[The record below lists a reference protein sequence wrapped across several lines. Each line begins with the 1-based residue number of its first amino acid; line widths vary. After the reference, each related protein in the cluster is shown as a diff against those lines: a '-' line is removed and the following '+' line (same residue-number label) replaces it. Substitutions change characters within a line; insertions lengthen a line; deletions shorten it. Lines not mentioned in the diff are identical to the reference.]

1 VRRYLK
7 LLALAAVLALVAAA
21 CGGDEEEPQATGTT
35 GGQETAPTGAT
46 GETAPA
52 EFTAG
57 GTLNM
62 ALLSDVTAGFD
73 PQKEY
78 YATAWAFYRC
88 CLARTLMSYDPTDP
102 DSSHL
107 VPDLAADMPEISADG
122 LTWVFTLRDGLTYGP
137 PYEDVPI
144 TAQDIVRAM
153 ERELTPEVASTYF
166 FYYLDTESQGGIVGA
181 SDFYAGDADTIEGL
195 VAVDDLTLEV
205 HLNRPAGDLGYR
217 LAMPA
222 TAPIPEGASENHVDD
237 YGRFLVSSGPYMFE
251 GSEQITD
258 DTPAPGYEPGQLIH
272 LVRNPS
278 WDPATDPFRK
288 AYVDE
293 MVVVIGGTAEDN
305 QNKIDAGELDIEYD
319 GVPPAEAIRR
329 YSTDPEL
336 QGQLF
341 VNSSDGTRFLWM
353 NLAVPPFDDLAVRR
367 AVNFAIDR
375 DGMRRLR
382 GGETAGEIAT
392 HMIVPTLLGGN
403 LEGYDPFPSPDHAGD
418 IDAAKA
424 EMANSK
430 YDSNG
435 DGVCDD
441 PVCENVLFVTDEASP
456 YAEQAA
462 LVQDNL
468 EPLGITLDVKAF
480 ERSTMYNKYF
490 NPKEHV
496 PFGGGAGWFKD
507 YADAYSFVY
516 PLFYGPNILDAGN
529 TNYPMLGADP
539 DQLEKY
545 GYTQEFGVTEVPS
558 VDDKAEEC
566 FALTEPAD
574 RTTCFAEL
582 DQVLTEDIAAYVP
595 FLWDNDI
602 DIVSTRV
609 ENYVHSG
616 FDGLMA
622 LDVVALV
629 NGGA

>member
-1 VRRYLK
+1 VKRYLQV
-7 LLALAAVLALVAAA
+7 LALVGVLALVAAA
-21 CGGDEEEPQATGTT
+21 CGGDDN
-35 GGQETAPTGAT
+35 GGGAT
-46 GETAPA
+46 GSTATGASGAQEITP
-52 EFTAG
+52 G
-57 GTLNM
+57 GTFNA

-78 YATAWAFYRC
+78 YAVAWAFYRC
-88 CLARTLMSYDPTDP
+88 CLARTLMSYDPNDP
-102 DSSHL
+102 DSTHL
-107 VPDLAADMPEISADG
+107 VPDLAAADPEISADG
-122 LTWVFTLRDGLTYGP
+122 LTWVFTIKDGVTYGP
-137 PYEDVPI
+137 PYEDVEV
-144 TAQDIVRAM
+144 TAQDFIRAF
-153 ERELTPEVASTYF
+153 EREGTPEVAAGYY
-166 FYYLDTESQGGIVGA
+166 FYYLDTESQGGIVGF
-181 SDFYAGDADTIEGL
+181 SDFYNGKADSISGL
-195 VAVDDLTLEV
+195 VAVDDKTLEI

-237 YGRFLVSSGPYMFE
+237 YGRYLVSTGPYMFE

-258 DTPAPGYEPGQLIH
+258 STPAPGYQPGKSIT

-278 WDPATDPFRK
+278 WSADTDPIRK

-293 MVVVIGGTAEDN
+293 IDVAIGGTAEDN

-319 GVPPAEAIRR
+319 GIPPAEAIRR
-329 YSTDPEL
+329 YTTDPEL
-336 QGQLF
+336 QDQIF
-341 VNSSDGTRFLWM
+341 VNSSDGVRFLWM

-367 AVNFAIDR
+367 AINFAIDR
-375 DGMRRLR
+375 DGLRRLR
-382 GGETAGEIAT
+382 GGETVGDIAT
-392 HMIVPTLLGGN
+392 HMIIPSLENDELGD
-403 LEGYDPFPSPDHAGD
+403 YDPFPSPNHAGD
-418 IDAAKA
+418 IEAAKA

-430 YDSNG
+430 YDTDG
-435 DGVCDD
+435 DGVCDAD
-441 PVCENVLFVTDEASP
+441 VCKDVLFVTDEASP

-468 EPLGITLDVKAF
+468 EPLGITLDIKAF

-539 DQLEKY
+539 DQLQKY
-545 GYTQEFGVTEVPS
+545 GYTQDFGVTEVPS
-558 VDDKAEEC
+558 IDDQAEKC
-566 FALTEPAD
+566 FALVDAGE

-582 DQVLTEDIAAYVP
+582 DRILTEDIAAYVP
-595 FLWDNDI
+595 FLFDNDV

-609 ENYVHSG
+609 QNYVYSG
-616 FDGLMA
+616 FDSLMA
-622 LDVVALV
+622 LDQVALA

>member
-1 VRRYLK
+1 VRRYLS
-7 LLALAAVLALVAAA
+7 VLALVSVLGLVAAS
-21 CGGDEEEPQATGTT
+21 CGGNDNEGATTGATGGTATGGTAT
-35 GGQETAPTGAT
+35 GGQE
-46 GETAPA
+46 
-52 EFTAG
+52 FTPG
-57 GTLNM
+57 GTFKA

-78 YATAWAFYRC
+78 YSVAWAFYRC
-88 CLARTLMSYDPTDP
+88 CLARTLLSYDPNDP
-102 DSSHL
+102 DSTHL
-107 VPDLAADMPEISADG
+107 VPDLAASMPEISADG
-122 LTWVFTLRDGLTYGP
+122 LTWVFTLKDGIKFGP
-137 PYEDVPI
+137 PYQDVEI
-144 TAQDIVRAM
+144 TAQDFIRAF
-153 ERELTPEVASTYF
+153 ERELTPEVAAGYY

-181 SDFYAGDADTIEGL
+181 SDFYNGDADTIEGL
-195 VAVDDLTLEV
+195 VATDDKTLEV

-222 TAPIPEGASENHVDD
+222 TAPIPEGAADGHVDD
-237 YGRFLVSSGPYMFE
+237 YGRFLVSSGPYMFQ
-251 GSEQITD
+251 GSDQITA
-258 DTPAPGYEPGQLIH
+258 DTPAPGYEPGQSIT

-278 WDPATDPFRK
+278 WDPATDSIRK

-293 MVVVIGGTAEDN
+293 IDVEIGGTAEDH
-305 QNKIDAGELDIEYD
+305 QNKVDAGELDIEYD
-319 GVPPAEAIRR
+319 GVPPPEAIRR
-329 YSTDPEL
+329 YSTDPSL
-336 QGQLF
+336 QDRLH

-367 AVNFAIDR
+367 AINFAVDR
-375 DGMRRLR
+375 DGLRRLR

-392 HMIVPTLLGGN
+392 HMIVPSLLGGN
-403 LEGYDPFPSPDHAGD
+403 LQGYDPFPSPDHAGD

-424 EMANSK
+424 EMKNSK
-430 YDSNG
+430 YDTNG

-441 PVCENVLFVTDEASP
+441 PVCKDVLFVTDEASP

-462 LVQDNL
+462 LIQDNL
-468 EPLGITLDVKAF
+468 EPLGITLNVKAF

-490 NPKEHV
+490 NPAEHV

-545 GYTQEFGVTEVPS
+545 GYTQEFGITEVPS

-566 FALTEPAD
+566 FALTEAD
-574 RTTCFAEL
+574 QRTTCFAEL
-582 DQVLTEDIAAYVP
+582 DQTLTEDIAAYVP
-595 FLWDNDI
+595 FLWDNDM
-602 DIVSTRV
+602 DIISARV
-609 ENYVHSG
+609 QNYVYSG
-616 FDGLMA
+616 FDSLMA
-622 LDVVALV
+622 LDQVALA

>member
-1 VRRYLK
+1 VRRYLQV
-7 LLALAAVLALVAAA
+7 LALVGVLTLVAAA
-21 CGGDEEEPQATGTT
+21 CGGDDEG
-35 GGQETAPTGAT
+35 GAT
-46 GETAPA
+46 GSTATGASGAQEITP
-52 EFTAG
+52 G
-57 GTLNM
+57 GTFKA

-78 YATAWAFYRC
+78 YAVAWAFYRC
-88 CLARTLMSYDPTDP
+88 CLARTLLSYDPNDP
-102 DSSHL
+102 DSTHL
-107 VPDLAADMPEISADG
+107 VPDLAAAQPEISADG
-122 LTWVFTLRDGLTYGP
+122 LTWVFTIKDGVTFGP
-137 PYEDVPI
+137 PYEDVEI
-144 TAQDIVRAM
+144 TAQDFIRAF
-153 ERELTPEVASTYF
+153 EREGTPEVAAGYY
-166 FYYLDTESQGGIVGA
+166 FYYLDTESQGGIVGF
-181 SDFYAGDADTIEGL
+181 SDFYNGKADSIEGL
-195 VAVDDLTLEV
+195 VAVDDKTLEI

-258 DTPAPGYEPGQLIH
+258 DTPAPGYQPGKSIT

-278 WDPATDPFRK
+278 WDSSTDSIRK

-293 MVVVIGGTAEDN
+293 IDVTIGGTAEDN
-305 QNKIDAGELDIEYD
+305 QNKVDAGELDIEYD
-319 GVPPAEAIRR
+319 GIPPAEAIRR
-329 YSTDPEL
+329 YTTDPEL
-336 QGQLF
+336 QDRIF
-341 VNSSDGTRFLWM
+341 VNSSDGVRFLWM

-367 AVNFAIDR
+367 AVNYAIDR
-375 DGMRRLR
+375 DGLRRLR
-382 GGETAGEIAT
+382 GGETVGDIAT
-392 HMIVPTLLGGN
+392 HMIIPSLESDALGD
-403 LEGYDPFPSPDHAGD
+403 YDPFPSPNHAGD
-418 IDAAKA
+418 IEAAKA

-430 YDSNG
+430 YDTDG

-441 PVCENVLFVTDEASP
+441 PVCDNVLFVTDEASP

-539 DQLEKY
+539 DQLKKY
-545 GYTQEFGVTEVPS
+545 GYTQEFGVTEVPGI
-558 VDDKAEEC
+558 DDQAEEC
-566 FALTEPAD
+566 FALVDPGE

-582 DQVLTEDIAAYVP
+582 DRTLTEDIAAYVP
-595 FLWDNDI
+595 YLFDNDVDTI
-602 DIVSTRV
+602 SARV
-609 ENYVHSG
+609 QNYVYSG
-616 FDGLMA
+616 FDSLMA
-622 LDVVALV
+622 LDQVALA

>member
-1 VRRYLK
+1 VRRYLQV
-7 LLALAAVLALVAAA
+7 LALVGVLALVAAA
-21 CGGDEEEPQATGTT
+21 CGGDDEGGATGTT
-35 GGQETAPTGAT
+35 ATGAT
-46 GETAPA
+46 GTQ
-52 EFTAG
+52 EFTPG
-57 GTLNM
+57 GTFKA

-78 YATAWAFYRC
+78 YSVAWAFYRC
-88 CLARTLMSYDPTDP
+88 CLTRTLMSYDPNDP
-102 DSSHL
+102 NSSHL
-107 VPDLAADMPEISADG
+107 VPDLAAAPPEVSSDG
-122 LTWVFTLRDGLTYGP
+122 LTWVFTLKDGITYGP
-137 PYEDVPI
+137 PYEDVEI
-144 TAQDIVRAM
+144 TAQDFIRAL
-153 ERELTPEVASTYF
+153 EREGTPEVAAGYY
-166 FYYLDTESQGGIVGA
+166 FYYLDTESQGGIVGF
-181 SDFYAGDADTIEGL
+181 SDFYNGDADSIEGL
-195 VAVDDLTLEV
+195 VAVDDKTLEV

-217 LAMPA
+217 FAMPA

-258 DTPAPGYEPGQLIH
+258 DTPAPGYQPGKSIT

-278 WDPATDPFRK
+278 WDSATDPIRK
-288 AYVDE
+288 AYVDQID
-293 MVVVIGGTAEDN
+293 VAIGGTAEDN

-319 GVPPAEAIRR
+319 GIPPAEAIRR
-329 YSTDPEL
+329 YTTDPEL
-336 QGQLF
+336 QDQIF
-341 VNSSDGTRFLWM
+341 VNSSDGVRFLWM
-353 NLAVPPFDDLAVRR
+353 NLAVPPFDDVAVRR
-367 AVNFAIDR
+367 AINYAIDR
-375 DGMRRLR
+375 DGLRRLR
-382 GGETAGEIAT
+382 GGETVGDIAT
-392 HMIVPTLLGGN
+392 HMIIPS
-403 LEGYDPFPSPDHAGD
+403 LEGDALGDFDPFPSPNHAGD
-418 IDAAKA
+418 LDAAKA

-430 YDSNG
+430 YDTDG

-507 YADAYSFVY
+507 YADAYTFVY
-516 PLFYGPNILDAGN
+516 PLFFGPNILDAGN

-539 DQLEKY
+539 DQLRKY

-558 VDDKAEEC
+558 VDDESEKC
-566 FALTEPAD
+566 FALVEPEE
-574 RTTCFAEL
+574 RTTCFAEVDRIL
-582 DQVLTEDIAAYVP
+582 SEDIAAYVP
-595 FLWDNDI
+595 FLFDNDV

-609 ENYVHSG
+609 QNYVYSG
-616 FDGLMA
+616 FDSLMA
-622 LDVVALV
+622 LDQVALA

>member
-1 VRRYLK
+1 VRRYLQV
-7 LLALAAVLALVAAA
+7 LALVGVLTLVAAA
-21 CGGDEEEPQATGTT
+21 CGGDDEG
-35 GGQETAPTGAT
+35 GAT
-46 GETAPA
+46 GSTATGASGAQEITP
-52 EFTAG
+52 G
-57 GTLNM
+57 GTFKA

-78 YATAWAFYRC
+78 YAVAWAFYRC
-88 CLARTLMSYDPTDP
+88 CLARTLLSYDPNDP
-102 DSSHL
+102 DSTHL
-107 VPDLAADMPEISADG
+107 VPDLAAAQPEISADG
-122 LTWVFTLRDGLTYGP
+122 LTWVFTIKDGVTFGP
-137 PYEDVPI
+137 PYEDVEI
-144 TAQDIVRAM
+144 TAQDFIRAF
-153 ERELTPEVASTYF
+153 EREGTPEVAAGYY
-166 FYYLDTESQGGIVGA
+166 FYYLDTESQGGIVGF
-181 SDFYAGDADTIEGL
+181 SDFYNGKADSIEGL
-195 VAVDDLTLEV
+195 VAVDDKTLEI

-258 DTPAPGYEPGQLIH
+258 DTPAPGYQPGKSIT

-278 WDPATDPFRK
+278 WDSSTDSIRK

-293 MVVVIGGTAEDN
+293 IDVTIGGTAEDN
-305 QNKIDAGELDIEYD
+305 QNKVDAGELDIEYD
-319 GVPPAEAIRR
+319 GIPPAEAIRR
-329 YSTDPEL
+329 YTTDPEL
-336 QGQLF
+336 QDRIF
-341 VNSSDGTRFLWM
+341 VNSSDGVRFLWM

-367 AVNFAIDR
+367 AVNYAIDR
-375 DGMRRLR
+375 DGLRRLR
-382 GGETAGEIAT
+382 GGETVGDIAT
-392 HMIVPTLLGGN
+392 HMIIPSLENDALGD
-403 LEGYDPFPSPDHAGD
+403 YDPFPSPNHAGD
-418 IDAAKA
+418 IEAAKA

-430 YDSNG
+430 YDTDG

-441 PVCENVLFVTDEASP
+441 PVCDNVLFVTDEASP

-539 DQLEKY
+539 DQLKKY
-545 GYTQEFGVTEVPS
+545 GYTQEFGVTEVPGI
-558 VDDKAEEC
+558 DDQAEEC
-566 FALTEPAD
+566 FALVDPGE

-582 DQVLTEDIAAYVP
+582 DRTLTEDIAAYVP
-595 FLWDNDI
+595 YLFDNDVDTI
-602 DIVSTRV
+602 SARV
-609 ENYVHSG
+609 QNYVYSG
-616 FDGLMA
+616 FDSLMA
-622 LDVVALV
+622 LDQVALA

>member
-1 VRRYLK
+1 MRRYLQV
-7 LLALAAVLALVAAA
+7 LALVGVLALVAAA
-21 CGGDEEEPQATGTT
+21 CGGDDD
-35 GGQETAPTGAT
+35 GGGAT
-46 GETAPA
+46 GSTATGASGAQEITP
-52 EFTAG
+52 G
-57 GTLNM
+57 GTFKA

-78 YATAWAFYRC
+78 YAVAWAFYRC
-88 CLARTLMSYDPTDP
+88 CLARTLMSYDPNDP
-102 DSSHL
+102 DSTHL
-107 VPDLAADMPEISADG
+107 IPDLAAADPEISADG
-122 LTWVFTLRDGLTYGP
+122 LTWVFTIKDGVTYGP
-137 PYEDVPI
+137 PYEDVEI
-144 TAQDIVRAM
+144 TAQDFIRAF
-153 ERELTPEVASTYF
+153 EREGTPEVAAGYY
-166 FYYLDTESQGGIVGA
+166 FYYLDTESQGGIVGF
-181 SDFYAGDADTIEGL
+181 SDFYAGKADSIEGL
-195 VAVDDLTLEV
+195 VAVDDKTLEI

-237 YGRFLVSSGPYMFE
+237 YGRYLVSSGPYMFE

-258 DTPAPGYEPGQLIH
+258 TTPAPGYQPGKSIT

-278 WDPATDPFRK
+278 WSAATDPIRK

-293 MVVVIGGTAEDN
+293 IDVAIGGTAEDN

-319 GVPPAEAIRR
+319 GIPPAEAIRR
-329 YSTDPEL
+329 YTTDPEL
-336 QGQLF
+336 QDQIF
-341 VNSSDGTRFLWM
+341 VNSSDGVRFLWM

-367 AVNFAIDR
+367 AINYAIDR

-382 GGETAGEIAT
+382 GGETVGDIAT
-392 HMIVPTLLGGN
+392 HMIIPSLENDELGD
-403 LEGYDPFPSPDHAGD
+403 YDPFPSPNHAGD

-430 YDSNG
+430 YDTDG

-441 PVCENVLFVTDEASP
+441 PVCDNVLFVTDEASP

-468 EPLGITLDVKAF
+468 EPLGITLDIKAF

-539 DQLEKY
+539 DQLQKY
-545 GYTQEFGVTEVPS
+545 GYTQEFGVTEVPGI
-558 VDDKAEEC
+558 DDQAEEC
-566 FALTEPAD
+566 FALVDAGE

-582 DQVLTEDIAAYVP
+582 DRILTEEIAAYVP
-595 FLWDNDI
+595 FLFDNDV
-602 DIVSTRV
+602 DTVSTRV
-609 ENYVHSG
+609 QNYVYSG
-616 FDGLMA
+616 FDSLMA
-622 LDVVALV
+622 LDQVALA